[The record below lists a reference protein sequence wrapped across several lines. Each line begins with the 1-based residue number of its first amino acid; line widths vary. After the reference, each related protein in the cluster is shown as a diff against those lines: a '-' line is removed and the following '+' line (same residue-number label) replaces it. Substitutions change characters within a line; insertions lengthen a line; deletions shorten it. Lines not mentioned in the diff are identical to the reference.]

1 MLRRFVCAAVVV
13 LLVGGIA
20 LADTIRGL
28 ITAASDKE
36 VTVTV
41 REKGK
46 KGKGTEKTF
55 KVTKKTE
62 VLKRKGK
69 EDTETSSID
78 ALKEAI
84 EKSKGK
90 VKGVRAVIEEDD
102 GTATKITF
110 GGGRRKGKGKG
121 KGDK

>member
-1 MLRRFVCAAVVV
+1 MLRRYVCAAVVV

-28 ITAASDKE
+28 VTSASDKE
-36 VTVTV
+36 ITVTV

-46 KGKGTEKTF
+46 KGKGTEKTL

-69 EDTETSSID
+69 DDTETSSID

-84 EKSKGK
+84 DNSKGK
-90 VKGVRAVIEEDD
+90 VKGVRAVIEEDG

-110 GGGRRKGKGKG
+110 GGRRKGKGKS
-121 KGDK
+121 KEDK